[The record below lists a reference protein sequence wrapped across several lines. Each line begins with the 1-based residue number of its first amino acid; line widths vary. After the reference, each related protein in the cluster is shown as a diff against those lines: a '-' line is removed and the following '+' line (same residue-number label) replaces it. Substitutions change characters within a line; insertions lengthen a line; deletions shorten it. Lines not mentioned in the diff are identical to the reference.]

1 MPWAAIVIGLTP
13 GMLCYGAVL
22 LKSRLGY
29 DDALDAF
36 GIHGVGGFVGA
47 ILTGVLAQKIANE
60 AGSGV
65 IDGNTGQ
72 LQVQLIA
79 TLATAAYSVVLTFV
93 ILYVVK
99 ALVGLRVAEL
109 EESEGLDLTQHG
121 EQGYSS

>member
-1 MPWAAIVIGLTP
+1 
-13 GMLCYGAVL
+13 
-22 LKSRLGY
+22 
-29 DDALDAF
+29 
-36 GIHGVGGFVGA
+36 VGA

-79 TLATAAYSVVLTFV
+79 TLATAAYSVVVTFV
-93 ILYVVK
+93 ILIVVK